1 MTTYGGDPQ
10 HGYLLLFELLGKEE
24 LGHAQVH
31 HELITERKEK
41 ETKRKEKKNTLKML
55 NPTGGLSSMCP

>member
-41 ETKRKEKKNTLKML
+41 ETKRKEKRTL
-55 NPTGGLSSMCP
+55 